1 MTRNQMNNLTFQK
14 FKTEINERRYI
25 GPEGTKEFK
34 KLSPKLKSAIRDVY
48 SMIDKTP
55 DPLLGKIEG
64 IINQV
69 AKKQG
74 VKVSDIEDYFDNET
88 IK

>member
-1 MTRNQMNNLTFQK
+1 MNNLSFQK

-34 KLSPKLKSAIRDVY
+34 KLSPKLKSAVRDVY
-48 SMIDKTP
+48 NMIDKTP

>member
-1 MTRNQMNNLTFQK
+1 MRNQMNNLSFQK

-55 DPLLGKIEG
+55 DPILGKIEG

-69 AKKQG
+69 AKRQG

>member
-1 MTRNQMNNLTFQK
+1 MRNQMNSLTFQK
-14 FKTEINERRYI
+14 FKTTLNERRFI

-34 KLSPKLKSAIRDVY
+34 KLSPKMKSVIRDVY
-48 SMIDKTP
+48 DMINKAS

-64 IINQV
+64 IIKQV
-69 AKKQG
+69 ATKRG
-74 VKVSDIEDYFDNET
+74 VKVSDIEDYFDNEN

>member
-1 MTRNQMNNLTFQK
+1 MRNQMNNLTFQK

-25 GPEGTKEFK
+25 GPEGTKEFN
-34 KLSPKLKSAIRDVY
+34 KLSPKLKSAVRDVY
-48 SMIDKTP
+48 TMINKTP
-55 DPLLGKIEG
+55 DPIIGKIEG
-64 IINQV
+64 IIKQV
-69 AKKQG
+69 ARKQG

>member
-1 MTRNQMNNLTFQK
+1 MRNQMNSLSFQK

>member
-1 MTRNQMNNLTFQK
+1 MTRNQMTNLSFQK
-14 FKTEINERRYI
+14 FKTQINERRYI
-25 GPEGTKEFK
+25 GPEGTKEFN
-34 KLSPKLKSAIRDVY
+34 KLSPKLKSAVRDVY
-48 SMIDKTP
+48 VRLDKAA

>member
-1 MTRNQMNNLTFQK
+1 MNNLTFQK

-25 GPEGTKEFK
+25 GPEGTKEFN
-34 KLSPKLKSAIRDVY
+34 KLSPKLKSAVRDVY
-48 SMIDKTP
+48 TIINKTP
-55 DPLLGKIEG
+55 DPIIGKIEG
-64 IINQV
+64 IIKQV
-69 AKKQG
+69 ARKQG

>member
-1 MTRNQMNNLTFQK
+1 MRNQMNSLTFQK
-14 FKTEINERRYI
+14 FKTEVNERRYI

-34 KLSPKLKSAIRDVY
+34 KLSPKLKSAVRDVY

-69 AKKQG
+69 ARKQG

>member
-1 MTRNQMNNLTFQK
+1 MRNQMKNLTFQK

-34 KLSPKLKSAIRDVY
+34 KLSPKMKSAVRDVY
-48 SMIDKTP
+48 TMINKTP
-55 DPLLGKIEG
+55 DPIIGKIEG
-64 IINQV
+64 IVNQV
-69 AKKQG
+69 AKRQG

>member
-1 MTRNQMNNLTFQK
+1 MTNLSFQK
-14 FKTEINERRYI
+14 FKTQINERRYI
-25 GPEGTKEFK
+25 GPEGTKEFN
-34 KLSPKLKSAIRDVY
+34 KLSPKMKSAVRDVY
-48 SMIDKTP
+48 VRLDKAA

>member
-1 MTRNQMNNLTFQK
+1 MRNQMKNLTFQK

-34 KLSPKLKSAIRDVY
+34 KLSPKMKSAVRDVY
-48 SMIDKTP
+48 AMINKAP
-55 DPLLGKIEG
+55 DPIIGKIEG

-69 AKKQG
+69 AKRQG

>member
-1 MTRNQMNNLTFQK
+1 MN
-14 FKTEINERRYI
+14 EINERRYI

-34 KLSPKLKSAIRDVY
+34 KLSPKLKSAVRDVY

-69 AKKQG
+69 AKRQG

>member
-1 MTRNQMNNLTFQK
+1 MNLSFHK
-14 FKTEINERRYI
+14 LSREVNERRYI

-34 KLSPKLKSAIRDVY
+34 KLSPKLKSAVRDVY
-48 SMIDKTP
+48 SMIDKAP

-69 AKKQG
+69 ARKQG

>member
-1 MTRNQMNNLTFQK
+1 MNNLSFQK

-48 SMIDKTP
+48 SIIDKTP

>member
-1 MTRNQMNNLTFQK
+1 MRKNQMNNLTFQK

-34 KLSPKLKSAIRDVY
+34 KLSPKLKSAVRDVY
-48 SMIDKTP
+48 TMIDKAS
-55 DPLLGKIEG
+55 DPLLGKVQG

-69 AKKQG
+69 AKRQG

>member
-34 KLSPKLKSAIRDVY
+34 KLSPKLKSAVRDVY

>member
-1 MTRNQMNNLTFQK
+1 MNNLSFQK

-34 KLSPKLKSAIRDVY
+34 KLSPKMKSAVRDVY
-48 SMIDKTP
+48 TMINKTP
-55 DPLLGKIEG
+55 DPIIGKIEG

-69 AKKQG
+69 AKRQG

>member
-1 MTRNQMNNLTFQK
+1 MRNQMNSLTFQK
-14 FKTEINERRYI
+14 FKTTLNERRFI

-34 KLSPKLKSAIRDVY
+34 KLSPKMKSVIRDVY
-48 SMIDKTP
+48 DMINKAS

-64 IINQV
+64 IIKQV
-69 AKKQG
+69 ATKRG

>member
-1 MTRNQMNNLTFQK
+1 MNNLTFQK

-34 KLSPKLKSAIRDVY
+34 KLSPKLKSAVRDVY

>member
-1 MTRNQMNNLTFQK
+1 MRKNQMNNLTFQK

-25 GPEGTKEFK
+25 GPEGTKEFN
-34 KLSPKLKSAIRDVY
+34 KLSPKLKSAVRDVY
-48 SMIDKTP
+48 TMINKTP
-55 DPLLGKIEG
+55 DPIIGKIEG
-64 IINQV
+64 IIKQV
-69 AKKQG
+69 ARKQG

>member
-25 GPEGTKEFK
+25 GPEGTKEFN
-34 KLSPKLKSAIRDVY
+34 KLSPKLKSAVRDVY
-48 SMIDKTP
+48 TMINKTP
-55 DPLLGKIEG
+55 DPIIGKIEG
-64 IINQV
+64 IIKQV
-69 AKKQG
+69 ARKQG

>member
-1 MTRNQMNNLTFQK
+1 MRNQMNNLSFQK

-69 AKKQG
+69 AKRQG

>member
-1 MTRNQMNNLTFQK
+1 MRNQMNNLSFQK

-55 DPLLGKIEG
+55 DPILGKIEG

>member
-1 MTRNQMNNLTFQK
+1 MNNLTFQK

-25 GPEGTKEFK
+25 GPEGTKEFN
-34 KLSPKLKSAIRDVY
+34 KLSPKMKSAVRDVY
-48 SMIDKTP
+48 VMIDKAS
-55 DPLLGKIEG
+55 DPILGKIEG

-69 AKKQG
+69 AKRQG

>member
-1 MTRNQMNNLTFQK
+1 MNNLTFQK

-25 GPEGTKEFK
+25 GPEGTKEFN
-34 KLSPKLKSAIRDVY
+34 KLSPKLKSAVRDVY
-48 SMIDKTP
+48 TMINKTP
-55 DPLLGKIEG
+55 DPIIGKIEG
-64 IINQV
+64 IIKQV
-69 AKKQG
+69 ARKQG

>member
-1 MTRNQMNNLTFQK
+1 MRNQMNNLSFQK

-55 DPLLGKIEG
+55 DPLLGKMEG

>member
-1 MTRNQMNNLTFQK
+1 MNNLSFQK

>member
-1 MTRNQMNNLTFQK
+1 MNNLTFQK

-34 KLSPKLKSAIRDVY
+34 KLSPKLKSAVRDVY

-69 AKKQG
+69 AKRQG

>member
-1 MTRNQMNNLTFQK
+1 MNSLTFQK
-14 FKTEINERRYI
+14 FKTEVNERRYI

-34 KLSPKLKSAIRDVY
+34 KLSPKLKSAVRDVY

-69 AKKQG
+69 ARKQG

>member
-1 MTRNQMNNLTFQK
+1 MNNLTFQK

-34 KLSPKLKSAIRDVY
+34 KLSPKLKSAVRDVY
-48 SMIDKTP
+48 TMINKTP
-55 DPLLGKIEG
+55 DPIIGKIEG

-69 AKKQG
+69 AKRQG

>member
-1 MTRNQMNNLTFQK
+1 MNNLTFQK

-25 GPEGTKEFK
+25 GPEGTKEFN
-34 KLSPKLKSAIRDVY
+34 KLSPKLKSAVRDVY
-48 SMIDKTP
+48 TMINKTP
-55 DPLLGKIEG
+55 DPIIGKIEG

-69 AKKQG
+69 AKRQG

>member
-1 MTRNQMNNLTFQK
+1 MNNLTFQK